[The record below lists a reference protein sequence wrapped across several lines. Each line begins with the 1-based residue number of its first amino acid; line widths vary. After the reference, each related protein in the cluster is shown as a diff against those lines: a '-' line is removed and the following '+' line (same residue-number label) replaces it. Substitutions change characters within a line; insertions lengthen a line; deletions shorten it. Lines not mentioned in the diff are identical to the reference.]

1 MIDVFC
7 NIILPYEK
15 YKFYKTGKQSVSNFK
30 GQGLL
35 VPAVARE
42 LIQNLELNKLHFKT
56 FNAERNSKIM

>member
-15 YKFYKTGKQSVSNFK
+15 YKFYKTGKQSVTNFK

-42 LIQNLELNKLHFKT
+42 IVQNLELNKLHF
-56 FNAERNSKIM
+56 